1 MLRRATDLACL
12 LATQAILLALAA
24 ALSLAAVVDVNSL
37 PKPTGYVSDLA
48 NVISQP
54 EKDQLEEFCRQVDQQ
69 LGVQFAFLTVDSIGD
84 RPIRDFGL
92 DVGRKWGVGSKSTN
106 QGLLTILAIKER
118 QNDIEVGRGLEPYVT
133 DGFAGS
139 VRRAMQ
145 PDLRSGQY
153 GAALL
158 GAAQT
163 LAQHIAE
170 GKGVAFSFGGLPER
184 PRPQRSRG
192 ESGFPGWLIIVGIF
206 FLFWIIG
213 RGGRRGGR
221 GGGGGGL
228 GNFATG
234 MLVGDLLSGGR
245 RGGGWSDSGGGGG
258 GFGGDS
264 GGGGG
269 FGGFGGGD
277 FGGGGASGNW

>member
-1 MLRRATDLACL
+1 MISRVAGHLRRLAITAVFLFGIAT
-12 LATQAILLALAA
+12 
-24 ALSLAAVVDVNSL
+24 AVCGAVDVNSL
-37 PKPTGYVSDLA
+37 PQPTGYVSDLA
-48 NVISQP
+48 NVINP
-54 EKDQLEEFCRQVDQQ
+54 AEKAQLEELCRQADQQ

-92 DVGRKWGVGSKSTN
+92 EVGRKWGVGSKNTN
-106 QGLLTILAIKER
+106 QGLLTILVIQQR

-133 DGFAGS
+133 DGFAGG

-145 PDLRSGQY
+145 PDLRQGQY

-170 GKGVAFSFGGLPER
+170 GKGVAFTFQGLPEQPR
-184 PRPQRSRG
+184 PRPASRNT
-192 ESGFPGWLIIVGIF
+192 GFPGWLIILGIF

-213 RGGRRGGR
+213 RGGRRGG
-221 GGGGGGL
+221 GGGGGL
-228 GNFATG
+228 GSFATG
-234 MLVGDLLSGGR
+234 MLLSDLIRGGR
-245 RGGGWSDSGGGGG
+245 RGGGWGDGGGG
-258 GFGGDS
+258 GFGS
-264 GGGGG
+264 GSGGGG

>member
-1 MLRRATDLACL
+1 MFSHAADLARCL
-12 LATQAILLALAA
+12 TIQAILLAFAA
-24 ALSLAAVVDVNSL
+24 VISLAAVDVNSL

-54 EKDQLEEFCRQVDQQ
+54 EKDRLEELCRQVDQQ

-92 DVGRKWGVGSKSTN
+92 DVGRRWGVGSKNTN
-106 QGLLTILAIKER
+106 QGLLTILAINDR

-139 VRRAMQ
+139 VRREMQ

-163 LAQHIAE
+163 LAQHIAQ
-170 GKGVAFSFGGLPER
+170 GKGVAFSFEGLPER
-184 PRPQRSRG
+184 PRPQRARR
-192 ESGFPGWLIIVGIF
+192 ENGFPGWLIVLGIF
-206 FLFWIIG
+206 FLFWMIG

-221 GGGGGGL
+221 GGGGL

-245 RGGGWSDSGGGGG
+245 RGGGWSDGGGGG

>member
-1 MLRRATDLACL
+1 MLSRAADLVRCL
-12 LATQAILLALAA
+12 TSLAILVGLATAFALGA
-24 ALSLAAVVDVNSL
+24 VDVNSL

-48 NVISQP
+48 NVIDQP
-54 EKDQLEEFCRQVDQQ
+54 DKDRLEELCRQVDQQ

-92 DVGRKWGVGSKSTN
+92 DVGRKWGVGSKATN
-106 QGLLTILAIKER
+106 QGLLTILAIQDR

-139 VRRAMQ
+139 VRRAMA
-145 PDLRSGQY
+145 PYLRSGQY
-153 GAALL
+153 GPALL

-163 LAQHIAE
+163 FAQHIAE
-170 GKGVAFSFGGLPER
+170 GKGIAFTFEGVQPLPQ
-184 PRPQRSRG
+184 PQRERRG
-192 ESGFPGWLIIVGIF
+192 GGGFPGWLIVLGIF

-221 GGGGGGL
+221 GGGGGL
-228 GNFATG
+228 GSFATG

-245 RGGGWSDSGGGGG
+245 RGGSWNDGGGGG

-264 GGGGG
+264 GGGG